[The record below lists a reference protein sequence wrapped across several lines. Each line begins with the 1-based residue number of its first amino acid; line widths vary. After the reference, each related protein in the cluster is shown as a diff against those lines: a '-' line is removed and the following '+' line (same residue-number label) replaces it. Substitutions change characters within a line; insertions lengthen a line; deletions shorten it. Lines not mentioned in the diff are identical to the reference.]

1 MDLNHARLPIPPRW
15 QSNLLSSG
23 GPKATE
29 SGRPTFLFYRHE
41 ATCQTIDWCR
51 FTASVLCGP
60 LPSLANM
67 PQHSGRIHD
76 ISNPKPP
83 WLHGWR
89 ARRLHFEFSRQVKS
103 LNVRPPGVEIIH
115 HELHHE
121 VLSQFFLII
130 ALKDETAGA
139 GPENCYISIQKF
151 FETQRLIETL
161 RKRKVPCRYKW
172 PRQFV
177 SARNLQHPSPLNRF
191 VAASRHLMNRRYC
204 RRDAGSLP
212 ELRRHRNFRIQHLR
226 HRTPFLR
233 RFRILLERRSIRA
246 WHFPHHVNM
255 ARRDRPSRIQ
265 LLHRER
271 DVGVDA
277 LWSQLRLTQLRR
289 QRHRKTR
296 RMRRRNQLLGISP
309 RSIPKSRSK
318 RIGRIVQHPARRRN
332 SPFSIFESALP
343 NRASLAFHDRLLS
356 MNSLN
361 CRAYCCQL

>member
-89 ARRLHFEFSRQVKS
+89 ARRLYFEFSRQVKS

-121 VLSQFFLII
+121 VLSQFLLII

-177 SARNLQHPSPLNRF
+177 SARNLQHPSPLNHF
-191 VAASRHLMNRRYC
+191 VAGSRQLMNRRYC
-204 RRDAGSLP
+204 RRAPGPYPSFAVIEIFAFNTFDTGHPFSAASAYFWKVAASAPGTFPTTSIWLAVIVHP
-212 ELRRHRNFRIQHLR
+212 ESSFSIVSVILVLMLSGVRLAPPSCTDSAIEKHAACAAAINSSGFVPGPFSNREVKEYCVSFN
-226 HRTPFLR
+226 TPPGAEIDPFPSFSPPFHTALA
-233 RFRILLERRSIRA
+233 LRSI
-246 WHFPHHVNM
+246 
-255 ARRDRPSRIQ
+255 
-265 LLHRER
+265 
-271 DVGVDA
+271 
-277 LWSQLRLTQLRR
+277 
-289 QRHRKTR
+289 
-296 RMRRRNQLLGISP
+296 
-309 RSIPKSRSK
+309 
-318 RIGRIVQHPARRRN
+318 
-332 SPFSIFESALP
+332 
-343 NRASLAFHDRLLS
+343 LS
-356 MNSLN
+356 S
-361 CRAYCCQL
+361 